1 MQPGQQKVW
10 GCPQLALGC
19 AHSPSSTCFHGSPA
33 WVLGSP
39 SHPGQSHLALSST
52 HHPLS
57 PPPPQTPCL
66 GAALQS
72 HLENPTQSRGV
83 RGPGAFSGYKVKLP
97 LSGSVCLYGYL
108 GHTVCPVQPHIDI
121 HVGTDLPE
129 PQSSPL
135 QN

>member
-1 MQPGQQKVW
+1 MQPGQQKVL
-10 GCPQLALGC
+10 GLPSAGSRLCPLPQQHLL
-19 AHSPSSTCFHGSPA
+19 PRLSSVGP
-33 WVLGSP
+33 GSP
-39 SHPGQSHLALSST
+39 SHPSQSHLALSST

-129 PQSSPL
+129 SQSSPL